1 MHPDRESP
9 SRTDRHRILHLSDPH
24 LTRAGID
31 EDGVDGTA
39 ALERIL
45 HDARFVPGI
54 DLVVLSGDIADDGSP
69 EGYAAV
75 LERVGRFAAER
86 QIPHVYCTGNHD
98 DRATFAAVLG
108 SGHVGADGTDVGR
121 LAPDAGDLRVAV
133 SEVVGLRVITLDSL
147 VPGSVDGFVGDGQLA
162 WLRSLLDQPAPAGSV
177 VVVHHAPIALDS
189 AALMRSVNL
198 QNASDL
204 ADTVSGTDVR
214 AVLCGHFHLQLS
226 GSLDG
231 VPVWVTPGVVTRID
245 LTTPWHLAR
254 AVKGAGA
261 TVVDLGGPGSPMF
274 HVLQARDPEA
284 GAQVYLV
291 DAVSG
296 EDVATAPDRS

>member
-1 MHPDRESP
+1 MHPDRQSP
-9 SRTDRHRILHLSDPH
+9 SRTGRHRILHLSDPH
-24 LTRAGID
+24 LTGAGTD
-31 EDGVDGTA
+31 EDGVDATG

-54 DLVVLSGDIADDGSP
+54 DLVVLSGDIADDGST

-98 DRATFAAVLG
+98 DRETFAAVLG
-108 SGHVGADGTDVGR
+108 SGHVAPDGTDVGR

-133 SEVVGLRVITLDSL
+133 SQVSGLRVITLDSL
-147 VPGSVDGFVGDGQLA
+147 VPGSVHGFVGDGQLA

-177 VVVHHAPIALDS
+177 VIVHHAPIALDS
-189 AALMRSVNL
+189 TARMKSVNL
-198 QNASDL
+198 QNASEL

-231 VPVWVTPGVVTRID
+231 IPVWVTPGVVTRLD
-245 LTTPWHLAR
+245 LTAPWHLER
-254 AVKGAGA
+254 VVKGAGA
-261 TVVDLGGPGSPMF
+261 SVVDLGGPGSPMF

-284 GAQVYLV
+284 GAPVYLV

-296 EDVATAPDRS
+296 EDVATAPDRP